1 MYSSRAGFEVEPEVG
16 EAPEGAIV
24 FNPSD
29 REGLERLGEKLR
41 EQYGLKN
48 APVLYY
54 SRKPWWIRWAR
65 RSQAS

>member
-1 MYSSRAGFEVEPEVG
+1 MNISCGEIEPEIG
-16 EAPEGAIV
+16 EAVDGAIV
-24 FNPSD
+24 FHPSD
-29 REGLERLGEKLR
+29 KERLEKLGEKLR
-41 EQYGLKN
+41 ERYDLET

>member
-1 MYSSRAGFEVEPEVG
+1 MNISYSEIEPEAG
-16 EAPEGAIV
+16 EAVDGAVV

-29 REGLERLGEKLR
+29 KERLEKLGEKLR
-41 EQYGLKN
+41 ERYGLET